1 MKGRETDRCSD
12 RLSEEAFYELLG
24 ENEGTF
30 EFADQRPPML
40 LKPRKSHPS
49 LSFGSDDP
57 HVLQAIMAK
66 GHFLER
72 SKYLADRYREIELE
86 FCSRNL
92 PEEMRKRGQTPA
104 QTSGND

>member
-1 MKGRETDRCSD
+1 
-12 RLSEEAFYELLG
+12 LG

-30 EFADQRPPML
+30 EFCGPKTSDVAET
-40 LKPRKSHPS
+40 SEVS
-49 LSFGSDDP
+49 SILSFGSDDP

-72 SKYLADRYREIELE
+72 SKYLAGRYREIELE
-86 FCSRNL
+86 FCSRDL